1 MHQVLFI
8 VILCASAC
16 FGQRTYLRPDG
27 NSANTY
33 NLINS
38 VLGGTAVEVP
48 DCVHP
53 QMHITQRID
62 TDLNVPVFNF
72 LSHVDIDNDRCINFD
87 RMRTEIKT
95 YAPSPAHMKCFN
107 GERVS
112 FSWDLRLNSQFQPST
127 AFTHIYQSKAVGGDE
142 SMPFIT
148 ISPRLRGSATVSL
161 IIVTS
166 YENYLIICFRSQYLQ
181 VLHAG
186 VNSVQYTLWEGPLSD
201 YVGRWIH
208 ITIEYTCA
216 IQGRFHIRI
225 KRLDNDQ
232 PLMSYTNNNIEMWR
246 SGNDF
251 LRPKWGIYRSLNNRV
266 NLRDEFIYL
275 NNICLA
281 KNDPMCT

>member
-1 MHQVLFI
+1 MHQVLFTI
-8 VILCASAC
+8 LLCACAC
-16 FGQRTYLRPDG
+16 FGQRTYLRADG

-33 NLINS
+33 NLING

-62 TDLNVPVFNF
+62 TDLSIPVFNF
-72 LSHVDIDNDRCINFD
+72 HSHVDMDNDRCINFD

-95 YAPSPAHMKCFN
+95 YGPSPAHMKCFN

-112 FSWDLRLNSQFQPST
+112 YSWDLRLNSQFQPST
-127 AFTHIYQSKAVGGDE
+127 AFTHIFQSKAVGGED

-148 ISPRLRGSATVSL
+148 LTPRLRGSAT
-161 IIVTS
+161 
-166 YENYLIICFRSQYLQ
+166 FLQ

-186 VNSVQYTLWEGPLSD
+186 TNSVQTPIWEGPLSD
-201 YVGRWIH
+201 FAGRWVH
-208 ITIEYTCA
+208 ITVEYTCA
-216 IQGRFHIRI
+216 TQGRFHIRI
-225 KRLDNDQ
+225 KRLDNGQ
-232 PLMSYTNNNIEMWR
+232 QLMSYTNSHIEMWR
-246 SGNDF
+246 TGNEF

-266 NLRDEFIYL
+266 NLRDEFVYL

-281 KNDPMCT
+281 KNEPMCS